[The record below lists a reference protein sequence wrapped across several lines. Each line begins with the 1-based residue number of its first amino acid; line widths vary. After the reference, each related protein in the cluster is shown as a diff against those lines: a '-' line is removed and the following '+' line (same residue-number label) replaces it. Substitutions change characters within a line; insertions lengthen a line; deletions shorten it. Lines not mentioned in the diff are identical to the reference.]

1 MSTDL
6 QPAEIVIVRRRAAL
20 EADVVKGGV
29 WKIAFADFMTAMM
42 AFFLVMWLINVTDE
56 SVRKGVAQYF
66 NPVKL
71 ASTTQTR
78 KGLNDPD
85 VPGPEVTNPAKI
97 DSMMETTPDPDGT
110 PGAANGSDATGAKPL
125 RDGLVP
131 GGKAGD
137 FSPTFS
143 DQQLFSDPY
152 AVLDQ
157 LAGSLGDQVATGS
170 APETLGIGSEQQEG
184 AQGGE
189 AFRDPFDPMY
199 WQFLPG
205 RKTATKEGG
214 KAEDVTGQT
223 AIGTLAFEAPASDTE
238 GKAPAMPVEAA
249 AGQDLQAAPDAPLAT
264 VSLPQPKA
272 QPKSQALAQA
282 EAGEPAPAAAQEP
295 QPAVTGAGAETV
307 AAMAVQTEA
316 LRTEA
321 PRTVQAQ
328 TSQPHTGV
336 SRAGAQET
344 AGPQVIAEQTVVSPA
359 APDSGTQTAETAAS
373 EIREA
378 ISAAGQGPLAQTASR
393 IEVSQQDGGVLI
405 SLTDAENFGMFAV
418 GSAEPRPELVQLM
431 EKVGAVLS
439 SRQGRIVIRG
449 HTDARPFRRAGN
461 DNWRLSTSRAH
472 MALYMLVRGG
482 VDAARIERVE
492 GYADRELKQADD
504 PYAAVNRRI
513 EIFLMEE
520 GA

>member
-1 MSTDL
+1 MSADL
-6 QPAEIVIVRRRAAL
+6 QPAEIVIVRRRASL

-110 PGAANGSDATGAKPL
+110 PGAANGSDATGARPL

-137 FSPTFS
+137 FSPQFS

-223 AIGTLAFEAPASDTE
+223 AIGTLAFEAPASETE
-238 GKAPAMPVEAA
+238 GEAPAMPVEAA

-272 QPKSQALAQA
+272 QASLQT
-282 EAGEPAPAAAQEP
+282 EAREQAPAVAHEP
-295 QPAVTGAGAETV
+295 QPAAAGGGVESV
-307 AAMAVQTEA
+307 AAMAQVTAVQAEVPQA
-316 LRTEA
+316 VQ
-321 PRTVQAQ
+321 PRTGQLQ
-328 TSQPHTGV
+328 TGV
-336 SRAGAQET
+336 SRAGTPEP
-344 AGPQVIAEQTVVSPA
+344 AGPQVIAEQTVVSPV
-359 APDSGTQTAETAAS
+359 APASGTEAAEAAAS

-378 ISAAGQGPLAQTASR
+378 IAAAGQGPLAQTASR

-418 GSAEPRPELVQLM
+418 GSAEPRPELVKLM
-431 EKVGAVLS
+431 EKVGGVLS
-439 SRQGRIVIRG
+439 ARKGRIVIRG
-449 HTDARPFRRAGN
+449 HTDARPFRKAGN

-482 VDAARIERVE
+482 VNAARIERVE

-504 PYAAVNRRI
+504 PYAASNRRI

>member
-1 MSTDL
+1 MSADL
-6 QPAEIVIVRRRAAL
+6 QPAEIVIVRRRASL

-97 DSMMETTPDPDGT
+97 DAQMETTPDPDGT
-110 PGAANGSDATGAKPL
+110 PGASNGSDATGARPL
-125 RDGLVP
+125 REGLVP

-170 APETLGIGSEQQEG
+170 APETLGIGSQQQEG

-214 KAEDVTGQT
+214 ATGAVTGQT
-223 AIGTLAFEAPASDTE
+223 AIGTLAFEAPASETE

-272 QPKSQALAQA
+272 QASAQPDAGDEAPVAVQELQA
-282 EAGEPAPAAAQEP
+282 AP
-295 QPAVTGAGAETV
+295 
-307 AAMAVQTEA
+307 VQTEA
-316 LRTEA
+316 
-321 PRTVQAQ
+321 PQPVQTQPIQ
-328 TSQPHTGV
+328 TQTGV
-336 SRAGAQET
+336 ALAGTPEPAGQQAT
-344 AGPQVIAEQTVVSPA
+344 AVQIAGSPVPPA
-359 APDSGTQTAETAAS
+359 SGTSKAETAVS

-378 ISAAGQGPLAQTASR
+378 ISAAGQGPLAETASR

-431 EKVGAVLS
+431 EKVGGVLS

-449 HTDARPFRRAGN
+449 HTDARPFKRAGN

-482 VDAARIERVE
+482 VDAGRIERVE
-492 GYADRELKQADD
+492 GYADRELKQPED
-504 PYAAVNRRI
+504 PYAAANRRI